1 MTVRRGV
8 EEDGMEIQGQG
19 FLHEGGYTGIKLMS
33 TMVWSERSRVLGSL
47 PPMAQ
52 LWLCGLH
59 TVPISRSPSHLRMLR
74 FS

>member
-19 FLHEGGYTGIKLMS
+19 FLHEGGNTGIKLMS